1 MRKGSTCSLIRTG
14 NAVEKPRDC
23 VAVGAGGNDL
33 SAGEKLHSLCD
44 SDLALV
50 CSAPSVRGTI
60 AANGGGEAVAACER
74 SDARSNL
81 RLAHTA
87 DFVGALVKEVAG
99 FAPLEQVAC
108 ACVRGCNA

>member
-14 NAVEKPRDC
+14 NAVETPRDC
-23 VAVGAGGNDL
+23 AAVGAGGNDL
-33 SAGEKLHSLCD
+33 SAGQKLHSLGH

-60 AANGGGEAVAACER
+60 AADGGGEAVAACER

-99 FAPLEQVAC
+99 FTPLEQVAC